1 MPDCSRFQQ
10 IVSDRRAIVNTL
22 QANLNQ
28 DLADCADIGTP
39 QQVAQCRAQVRARLA
54 EAEAAL
60 HAAEANL
67 QSCLETPDLL
77 EAQGRITFLRV
88 HDLGTGFG
96 PPNDFLDVEAVILL
110 DSQPGKGFGFQLRN
124 DRNRPAREGML
135 QLLRDAFSRNE
146 PVTIDFLRSTGKNNG
161 TIIRVALIKQAV
173 APTP

>member
-10 IVSDRRAIVNTL
+10 IVNDRRAVADTL
-22 QANLNQ
+22 HANLNQ
-28 DLADCADIGTP
+28 DLADCADAGSP

-54 EAEAAL
+54 AAEAAL
-60 HAAEANL
+60 NTAEADL
-67 QSCLETPDLL
+67 QRCLATPDLL

-96 PPNDFLDVEAVILL
+96 PPNDFLDVEAVIQL

-124 DRNRPAREGML
+124 DQNQPAREGML
-135 QLLRDAFSRNE
+135 QLLRDAFAGNE

-173 APTP
+173 V

>member
-1 MPDCSRFQQ
+1 
-10 IVSDRRAIVNTL
+10 
-22 QANLNQ
+22 
-28 DLADCADIGTP
+28 
-39 QQVAQCRAQVRARLA
+39 VRARLA

-146 PVTIDFLRSTGKNNG
+146 PVTIDFLRRTGRNNG
-161 TIIRVALIKQAV
+161 TIFRVALIR
-173 APTP
+173 